1 VWGPWIGGRRGEI
14 GRSAEG
20 VIRIE
25 LKIAVVVPF
34 LEREHEAL
42 IVKQFRVEL
51 VLSGGGDQD
60 DLVVMNAWGS

>member
-1 VWGPWIGGRRGEI
+1 MWGPWIGGRRGEI

-42 IVKQFRVEL
+42 IMEQFGVEL
-51 VLSGGGDQD
+51 VLS
-60 DLVVMNAWGS
+60 